1 MKQLSLVDFKEFLVE
16 YRASWN
22 SLDARRIASH
32 SSKDLKVRWANPES
46 SIADWGYEE
55 AKEGW
60 KQAYKMYEGRN
71 PQWSFDDVLIEM
83 NQQQEGVAIFWV
95 RFSLDGQM
103 LQNKLLFVETFRQE
117 NGEWKK
123 IREFVENSFDNLQ
136 VSQEN

>member
-1 MKQLSLVDFKEFLVE
+1 MKQLSLADFIEFLVE

-22 SLDARRIASH
+22 SLDARRMARH

-46 SIADWGYEE
+46 GIADWGYEE
-55 AKEGW
+55 AEEGW

-103 LQNKLLFVETFRQE
+103 QQNKLLFVETFRQE

-123 IREFVENSFDNLQ
+123 IREFVENSFDNPQ
-136 VSQEN
+136 VSQEK

>member
-1 MKQLSLVDFKEFLVE
+1 MTPSSLTDFKEFLVD

-22 SLDARRIASH
+22 SLDSRRMARH

-46 SIADWGYEE
+46 GIADWGYEE
-55 AKEGW
+55 AEEGW

-95 RFSLDGQM
+95 RFSLDGQV

-123 IREFVENSFDNLQ
+123 IREYVENSFDNPQL
-136 VSQEN
+136 SQEK